1 MKAEK
6 GLQVLIVDDHTLVR
20 QGMRSILHGYADI
33 QVVGE
38 ARTGVEAIKMVKQ
51 LCPRVVLMDINMPQM
66 NGIEATAHI
75 MRRYPDTI
83 IIGLSVQATT
93 ENHKAMIHAGAVQLI
108 PKEQAADLLYDAVQ
122 QALQSRET
130 SE

>member
-1 MKAEK
+1 MEET
-6 GLQVLIVDDHTLVR
+6 GLQVLIVDDHVMVR
-20 QGMRSILHGYADI
+20 QVIRSILDGYADI

-38 ARTGVEAIKMVKQ
+38 ASTGVEAINLVTQ
-51 LCPRVVLMDINMPQM
+51 FRPRIVLMDINMPQM

-83 IIGLSVQATT
+83 IIGLSVHATT

-108 PKEQAADLLYDAVQ
+108 PKEQAVELLYDAVQ
-122 QALQSRET
+122 RALQSRDM
-130 SE
+130 SG